1 MKKFFIFIILFN
13 TIIMAGVLIHKSSRK
28 ANRSETITTS
38 FSSIKIDDLLKEP
51 LQESLEKE
59 DPKEIIKENFIIT
72 PVKRYRIA
80 ARLLRKEKYSYSQG
94 HEVLPVDFA
103 LGWNDMS
110 NLNTIKEN
118 KIEISQSNR
127 FYFWRIP
134 SFEKITRKQIEIN
147 SANVHISP
155 FNKEIEKELED
166 INEKDFIYLEGYL
179 VNVIDK
185 SNGYRF
191 ISSLSREDTGA
202 GACEVLLVMK
212 VKKYE

>member
-1 MKKFFIFIILFN
+1 MKKFFILIILFN
-13 TIIMAGVLIHKSSRK
+13 TIIMTGVLIHK
-28 ANRSETITTS
+28 RSKQSDTGETITTT
-38 FSSIKIDDLLKEP
+38 FSSIKMENLLKEP

-59 DPKEIIKENFIIT
+59 DPKEIIKENFILT

-110 NLNTIKEN
+110 NLKTIKEN

-134 SFEKITRKQIEIN
+134 NFEKITRKQIETN
-147 SANVHISP
+147 SANVHIAP
-155 FNKEIEKELED
+155 FNKEVEKELED
-166 INEKDFIYLEGYL
+166 LNEKDFIYLEGYL
-179 VNVIDK
+179 INIMDK
-185 SNGYRF
+185 SNGYKML
-191 ISSLSREDTGA
+191 SSLSREDTGS
-202 GACEVLLVMK
+202 GACEVILVMN
-212 VKKYE
+212 VKKI